1 MIRPATIRTRS
12 VGSAGGSAGSRLAM
26 SSIGWVA
33 TRSSRWL
40 TKYRYAVA
48 LDTPA
53 WAAAAST
60 VGVVPAASSV
70 RAASIIAARVRAF
83 WPVRPWAGGEI
94 DLLMMSTIVS

>member
-1 MIRPATIRTRS
+1 
-12 VGSAGGSAGSRLAM
+12 M
-26 SSIGWVA
+26 SSIGCVA

-53 WAAAAST
+53 CAAAAST

-70 RAASIIAARVRAF
+70 RAASIIADRKRAGSESLYSWPWQHTPRLVLSYLANPSREHDRIALRLRLAR
-83 WPVRPWAGGEI
+83 PAG
-94 DLLMMSTIVS
+94 

>member
-1 MIRPATIRTRS
+1 MTGRARSRPRS
-12 VGSAGGSAGSRLAM
+12 VGSGGGWGGSGLAM
-26 SSIGWVA
+26 SSMGWVA

-40 TKYRYAVA
+40 TKYGYAVA

-70 RAASIIAARVRAF
+70 RAASIIAARARAF
-83 WPVRPWAGGEI
+83 WPVRPCAGGGV
-94 DLLMMSTIVS
+94 DLLMMRTIVL